1 LFNAIVRDGRHENVR
16 LLVYEEI
23 SERQFAN
30 WSMGQV
36 NIAKLNPT
44 MLLKYF
50 KRPEIDPF
58 GCSGK
63 ATLAL
68 LTDLV
73 AAGAIARRG
82 D

>member
-1 LFNAIVRDGRHENVR
+1 VRDARHQQVR

-23 SERQFAN
+23 SERQFGN
-30 WSMGQV
+30 WTMAQVSMT
-36 NIAKLNPT
+36 KLNPSQ
-44 MLLKYF
+44 LLKYF
-50 KRPEIDPF
+50 KRPKLDPF
-58 GCSGK
+58 DCSGK

-73 AAGAIARRG
+73 AAGVLVGHR